1 MRAALTVEKQVEIAL
16 WKLATPDSYRS
27 VGNQFGVGKST
38 VGAAVMQVANAI
50 KNLLISRV
58 VILGNVQVIVD
69 GFAAMG
75 FPNCGGAID
84 GTHIP
89 ILAPE
94 HHAGKYINRKGSFS
108 IVLQALADHKE
119 RFTNINVGW
128 PGKVHDAHIFRNSGL
143 FQKLQEGTLF
153 PDQKITVGDVEMPIV
168 IFGDPAY
175 PLMPW
180 LMKPYTG
187 SLDSSQELFNY
198 RLSKCRMVVECAFGC
213 LKVCWRSLLTRV
225 DLSETN
231 IPTVITACCALHN
244 ICESEEEI
252 FMEGWEVEA
261 NHLAAGYAQSDT
273 RAVRRAQEG
282 GVCIREALKNSFM
295 TGQATV

>member
-1 MRAALTVEKQVEIAL
+1 MHKGTFMELCDLLSPALRHKNTKMRAALTVEKQVAIAL

-38 VGAAVMQVANAI
+38 VGAAGMQVANAI
-50 KNLLISRV
+50 KDLLISRV
-58 VILGNVQVIVD
+58 VTLGNVQVIVD

-94 HHAGKYINRKGSFS
+94 HQASEYINRKGYFS
-108 IVLQALADHKE
+108 IVLQALVDHKG
-119 RFTNINVGW
+119 RFTNTNVGW
-128 PGKVHDAHIFRNSGL
+128 PGKVHEACIFRNSGL

-168 IFGDPAY
+168 ILGDPAY

-187 SLDSSQELFNY
+187 SLDSSQELLNY
-198 RLSKCRMVVECAFGC
+198 RLSKCRMVVECAFGR
-213 LKVCWRSLLTRV
+213 LKARWRSLLTRL
-225 DLSETN
+225 DLSVTN
-231 IPTVITACCALHN
+231 IPTVITACCALRN
-244 ICESEEEI
+244 ICE
-252 FMEGWEVEA
+252 
-261 NHLAAGYAQSDT
+261 
-273 RAVRRAQEG
+273 
-282 GVCIREALKNSFM
+282 
-295 TGQATV
+295 